1 MALMGSNNQ
10 VGIQI
15 SNSGSIIRSSS
26 KALNVTSSNFV
37 QLREHITDI
46 YNQRRDLLKQL
57 KSTKNALTFFTLANF
72 LSYLLVFG
80 FFYKKIK
87 ELKDEK
93 QSIKEKLEK
102 QLSETYIS
110 LTFANKSQLEKSW
123 LNCID
128 TFNELMN
135 SEKIWD
141 LTYTEVVDNV
151 KARSIAKNAITK
163 TEVKKIQREI
173 EFIKSDLP
181 YALLPNANGP
191 DLFFFP
197 TFLLLYEDDEK
208 FGIFDLREID
218 IRMEL
223 TGYIEEEKV
232 PGDTE
237 IVDHTWKKANK
248 DGSADR
254 RFKDNYQIPI
264 VKYGQMTITSDTGLE
279 EAFLFSNFD
288 AFSEF
293 AKTYVY
299 HSSLLGIPTSEDIS
313 TDVSTKE
320 PKAKSDQDIISK
332 LIKVSSFGMGK
343 EEDYNKENMLKII
356 EEAENFSKD
365 SKNPKLFY
373 WLGIG
378 WRNFTGWHIRGDER
392 KEYLSKAVNNYQKA
406 LDLAKDNL
414 PIQLPIEK
422 RHNTEFLD
430 QIDIA
435 GDLGHLLVDE
445 AIIRD
450 LDRAEPLLKFVYEAT
465 DEYEPCL
472 CSFAELYYKKGD
484 YKKCLEIALN
494 IHNRVITSQEWK
506 EDPPPAPLE
515 IIGGAYRALAK
526 QAKKEDNTEE
536 AINYFEHMEEL
547 GVATENDLKILN
559 NLRDDTK

>member
-1 MALMGSNNQ
+1 MNN
-10 VGIQI
+10 GIDIQI
-15 SNSGSIIRSSS
+15 NNAGSIIRSSS
-26 KALNVTSSNFV
+26 KALDVTSSNFV
-37 QLREHITDI
+37 QLREQITDI
-46 YNQRRDLLKQL
+46 YNQRSDLLKQL
-57 KSTKNALTFFTLANF
+57 KSAKIALTFFTLANF
-72 LSYLLVFG
+72 LSYVLIFG

-87 ELKDEK
+87 ELKDGK

-110 LTFANKSQLEKSW
+110 LTFADKSQLEKSW

-163 TEVKKIQREI
+163 TEIKKIQREI

-197 TFLLLYEDDEK
+197 TFLLLYKDNEK

-218 IRMEL
+218 IKMEL
-223 TGYIEEEKV
+223 IGYIEEEKV

-248 DGSADR
+248 HGSADK

-264 VKYGQMTITSDTGLE
+264 VKYGQMVIASDTGLE
-279 EAFLFSNFD
+279 EAFMFSNFD

-293 AKTYVY
+293 TKTYVH
-299 HSSLLGIPTSEDIS
+299 HSSLLGIPTSG
-313 TDVSTKE
+313 DVSTASSPKE
-320 PKAKSDQDIISK
+320 PPTKSDKDIINK

-343 EEDYNKENMLKII
+343 EEDYNKANMLKVI

-373 WLGIG
+373 WLGIA

-392 KEYLSKAVNNYQKA
+392 KEYLSKAVDNYQKA

-450 LDRAEPLLKFVYEAT
+450 LDRAEPILKFVYEAT
-465 DEYEPCL
+465 GEYEPCL
-472 CSFAELYYKKGD
+472 YSFAELYYKRGD
-484 YKKCLEIALN
+484 YDKCLEIGLN
-494 IHNRVITSQEWK
+494 IHNRTLTSQEWK
-506 EDPPPAPLE
+506 DSPPPAPLG
-515 IIGGAYRALAK
+515 IIGSAYRALAK
-526 QAKKEDNTEE
+526 QAKKENNTEE

-559 NLRDDTK
+559 NLRDTAKY